1 MDELQTPT
9 NQYDRSVLGVLRC
22 MVEDGTADAI
32 RRMSEEE
39 LDMSDIT

>member
-1 MDELQTPT
+1 MT
-9 NQYDRSVLGVLRC
+9 GVSSTSWRC

-32 RRMSEEE
+32 CRMSEEE